1 MGTYGDEIFL
11 LLLLSLAYLLFS
23 RAEGY
28 LSRESFPPNFIFG
41 TSSSAYQY
49 EGAGNGRGPHIWDTF
64 TATHPE
70 KILDHTT
77 GAIGAGFYYH
87 YKEDIDL
94 LKEIG
99 FDSFRFS
106 ISWTRILPRG
116 KISGGVNKEGVQFY
130 NNLIDE
136 LLSKGLT
143 LLVTLF
149 HWDSPQVLEDEYGG
163 FLSLNIVNDYRDYV
177 NFCFEEFGDRVKN
190 WITFNEPNIF
200 SSYGYDLG
208 LHAPGRCSKYAGNCT
223 AGNSAIE
230 PYVVVHHILLAHA
243 TAVKLYR
250 EKYQVPQNGK
260 IGINMECE
268 WYVPKFNTSDSYKA
282 ASRALDFLLGWTLD
296 PIIHGDYP
304 RTMRSLVKSRLPKF
318 TEDESKLLKG
328 SLDFIGLSYYTAFY
342 AEESTTMSSGT
353 NLSYTS
359 DSHVVL
365 TAEKDGVPIGQL
377 TPIKWLNVYPK
388 GLKDLV
394 LYIKRKYNDP
404 PIYITENGV
413 GIYSG
418 ATLEDALNDSSRIS
432 CYRDHLS
439 YLLKAIKAGANVKG
453 YYAWSLLD
461 NFEWESG
468 YAIRFGMTYVDFK
481 NKLQRHMK
489 DSAFWFKKFLKKDAT
504 VFIE

>member
-1 MGTYGDEIFL
+1 MGTYGNEIFPL
-11 LLLLSLAYLLFS
+11 LLLPLAYLLFS
-23 RAEGY
+23 RTEGY

-49 EGAGNGRGPHIWDTF
+49 EGAANGRGPHIWDTF
-64 TATHPE
+64 TATQPE

-143 LLVTLF
+143 LFVTLF
-149 HWDSPQVLEDEYGG
+149 HWDCPQVLEDEYGG
-163 FLSLNIVNDYRDYV
+163 FLSPNIVNDYRDYV
-177 NFCFEEFGDRVKN
+177 NFCFKEFGDRVKN

-200 SSYGYDLG
+200 ASYGYDLG
-208 LHAPGRCSKYAGNCT
+208 LHAPGRCSKYAGNCM

-230 PYVVVHHILLAHA
+230 PYVVLHHILLAHA

-260 IGINMECE
+260 IGINIESQ
-268 WYVPKFNTSDSYKA
+268 WYVPKFDTPNSYKA
-282 ASRALDFLLGWTLD
+282 ASTALDFMLGWTLN

-342 AEESTTMSSGT
+342 AEESTTKSSGT

-365 TAEKDGVPIGQL
+365 T
-377 TPIKWLNVYPK
+377 
-388 GLKDLV
+388 
-394 LYIKRKYNDP
+394 
-404 PIYITENGV
+404 GV

-432 CYRDHLS
+432 YHRDHLS

-489 DSAFWFKKFLKKDAT
+489 NSAFWFKKFLKKDAT